1 MYTHKKPH
9 GRELLYYHEI
19 FGSFALAYWPF
30 IEYCNEQF
38 VSVTASQ
45 IFQTLWTQGI
55 RTQRADVHV
64 LPGNS
69 GFIFLP
75 GISALLHSDFW
86 SFNLMLK

>member
-19 FGSFALAYWPF
+19 FGSFALGYWPF

-45 IFQTLWTQGI
+45 IFSDTL
-55 RTQRADVHV
+55 DS
-64 LPGNS
+64 GN
-69 GFIFLP
+69 
-75 GISALLHSDFW
+75 
-86 SFNLMLK
+86 